1 MGDTPHQN
9 WRLTVTDYQPPVLIV
24 GTGALACLF
33 AARLSA
39 AHIPVTM
46 LGTWKEGLQALR
58 QNGVTVVEQD
68 GRVLNFPVNV
78 IDNPLACAGTPHAL
92 VLVKSWQT
100 ERAARQL
107 SVCLAPQGL
116 ALTLQ
121 NGMGNRETL
130 TQALGA
136 QRTALGATTAG
147 AYLLGPGKVRS
158 AGEGVITLVIH
169 ARMKTFSDLFVSAGF
184 VVETVTDASVLLWGK
199 MVINAAINPIS
210 ALLRV
215 PNGEL
220 LDQPS
225 ARTLMAS
232 AAREAAAVAVAKG
245 VRLPYPDPV
254 VATETIARRTANN
267 LSSMLQDVL
276 RGAPTEISAI
286 CGVIVDMG
294 EQTGV
299 PTPINRTLLLLVK
312 AIEGKRRDSFENSHN
327 P

>member
-1 MGDTPHQN
+1 MENSSPEN
-9 WRLTVTDYQPPVLIV
+9 RRSTVTDHRQPILIV

-39 AHIPVTM
+39 AQIPVTM
-46 LGTWKEGLQALR
+46 LGTWTEGLTALR
-58 QNGVTVVEQD
+58 QNGVIVVDQD
-68 GRVLNFPVNV
+68 GREQAYPVNV
-78 IDNPLACAGTPHAL
+78 IENPAACLGAAYAL

-107 SVCLAPQGL
+107 AACLAPHGL

-121 NGMGNRETL
+121 NGMGNRDIL
-130 TQALGA
+130 ARALGA
-136 QRTALGATTAG
+136 QRAALGATTTG
-147 AYLLGPGKVRS
+147 AYLLGPGRVCP

-169 ARMKTFSDLFVSAGF
+169 SRMKSISDLLGSAGF
-184 VVETVTDASVLLWGK
+184 VVETASDANVLLWGK
-199 MVINAAINPIS
+199 LVINAAINPIS

-220 LDQPS
+220 LEQPS
-225 ARTLMAS
+225 ARALMAS
-232 AAREAAAVAVAKG
+232 TAREAASVAIAKG
-245 VRLPYPDPV
+245 VGLPYPDPV

-267 LSSMLQDVL
+267 KSSMLQDVL
-276 RGAPTEISAI
+276 RGSPTEIDAI

-294 EQTGV
+294 EKTGV

-312 AIEGKRRDSFENSHN
+312 AIEGRKRN
-327 P
+327 

>member
-1 MGDTPHQN
+1 M
-9 WRLTVTDYQPPVLIV
+9 
-24 GTGALACLF
+24 ACLF

-39 AHIPVTM
+39 AQIPVTM
-46 LGTWKEGLQALR
+46 LGTWKEGLLALT

-68 GRVLNFPVNV
+68 GSQQAYAVNV
-78 IDNPLACAGTPHAL
+78 IDNPMECAGAPYAL
-92 VLVKSWQT
+92 VLVKAWQT

-107 SVCLAPQGL
+107 AACLAPQGL

-136 QRTALGATTAG
+136 QRAALGATTAG
-147 AYLLGPGKVRS
+147 AYLVGPGRVRP

-169 ARMKTFSDLFVSAGF
+169 SRMKPFSDLFGSAGF

-215 PNGEL
+215 SNGEL
-220 LDQPS
+220 VEQPS
-225 ARTLMAS
+225 ARILLAS
-232 AAREAAAVAVAKG
+232 AAREAAAVAIAKG
-245 VRLPYPDPV
+245 IRLPYPDPV
-254 VATETIARRTANN
+254 VATESIARRTANN
-267 LSSMLQDVL
+267 FSSMLQDVL
-276 RGAPTEISAI
+276 RGAPTEIGAI

-312 AIEGKRRDSFENSHN
+312 AIEGKRNKD
-327 P
+327 

>member
-1 MGDTPHQN
+1 MEN
-9 WRLTVTDYQPPVLIV
+9 QPAILVV
-24 GTGALACLF
+24 GTGAMACLF

-39 AHIPVTM
+39 AHIPVSM

-58 QNGVTVVEQD
+58 QNGVTVLEKD
-68 GRVLNFPVNV
+68 GREQAYPVNV
-78 IDNPLACAGTPHAL
+78 IDDPTACAGIPYAL

-107 SVCLAPQGL
+107 SICLAPQGL

-121 NGMGNRETL
+121 NGMTNREIL
-130 TQALGA
+130 AQLLGA
-136 QRTALGATTAG
+136 ALGATTAG
-147 AYLLGPGKVRS
+147 AYLQGPGRVRS

-169 ARMKTFSDLFVSAGF
+169 SRLKPLADLLGSAGF
-184 VVETVTDASVLLWGK
+184 IVETVSDASVLLWGK

-215 PNGEL
+215 RNGEL
-220 LDQPS
+220 LEQPS
-225 ARTLMAS
+225 ARSLLAL
-232 AAREAAAVAVAKG
+232 AVREAAAVAIAKG

-267 LSSMLQDVL
+267 QSSMLQDIL

-286 CGVIVDMG
+286 NGVIVDSG

-312 AIEGKRRDSFENSHN
+312 AIEGKNK
-327 P
+327 